1 MKLDRINLSI
11 EKMEERIKKFQQ
23 ELKDLREK
31 KVVAE
36 NSNFV
41 KIVRKY
47 EVTEQELLQ
56 ALELLKNK
64 RKDMR
69 KIIEIE
75 EKKKE
80 MERDVNHEE

>member
-1 MKLDRINLSI
+1 MKLDRINLAI
-11 EKMEERIKKFQQ
+11 EKMEERIRNFQQ

-31 KVVAE
+31 KIVVE

-69 KIIEIE
+69 KVIETE

-80 MERDVNHEE
+80 MERDVNHEV

>member
-31 KVVAE
+31 KVIAE

-69 KIIEIE
+69 KIIETE

>member
-23 ELKDLREK
+23 ELKDLRER
-31 KVVAE
+31 KVEVE
-36 NSNFV
+36 NINIV
-41 KIVRKY
+41 KLVRKY

-69 KIIEIE
+69 KVIEKE
-75 EKKKE
+75 EKNKE
-80 MERDVNHEE
+80 MERDVNHEV

>member
-11 EKMEERIKKFQQ
+11 EKMEERIKRFQQ

-31 KVVAE
+31 KVVVE

-69 KIIEIE
+69 KVIESE

-80 MERDVNHEE
+80 MERDANHEV

>member
-31 KVVAE
+31 KVVAK
-36 NSNFV
+36 NSIFV

-69 KIIEIE
+69 KIIETE

>member
-56 ALELLKNK
+56 ALELLKRK

-69 KIIEIE
+69 KTIEIE
-75 EKKKE
+75 EMKKE
-80 MERDVNHEE
+80 MERDVNHEK

>member
-31 KVVAE
+31 KVVVE

-56 ALELLKNK
+56 ALEQLKSK

-69 KIIEIE
+69 KVIEKE

-80 MERDVNHEE
+80 MERDANHEV

>member
-31 KVVAE
+31 KVIAE
-36 NSNFV
+36 NNNFV

-69 KIIEIE
+69 KIIETE

>member
-31 KVVAE
+31 KVVVE

-69 KIIEIE
+69 KVIESE

-80 MERDVNHEE
+80 MERDANHEV

>member
-31 KVVAE
+31 KVIAE

-69 KIIEIE
+69 KIIETE
-75 EKKKE
+75 KKKKE

>member
-23 ELKDLREK
+23 ELKDLRER
-31 KVVAE
+31 KVEVE
-36 NSNFV
+36 NINIV
-41 KIVRKY
+41 KLVRKY

-69 KIIEIE
+69 KVIEKE
-75 EKKKE
+75 EKNKE
-80 MERDVNHEE
+80 MERDANHEV

>member
-56 ALELLKNK
+56 ALELLKSK

-69 KIIEIE
+69 KIIETE

>member
-69 KIIEIE
+69 KIIETE

>member
-31 KVVAE
+31 KVVVE

-56 ALELLKNK
+56 ALEQLKSK

-69 KIIEIE
+69 KVIEKE

-80 MERDVNHEE
+80 MERDVNHEV

>member
-1 MKLDRINLSI
+1 MKLERINLSI

-69 KIIEIE
+69 KIIETE

>member
-41 KIVRKY
+41 KIVRKH

-69 KIIEIE
+69 KIIETE

>member
-11 EKMEERIKKFQQ
+11 EKMEERIRKFQQ

-56 ALELLKNK
+56 ALEQLKSK

-69 KIIEIE
+69 KVIESE

-80 MERDVNHEE
+80 MERDANHEV